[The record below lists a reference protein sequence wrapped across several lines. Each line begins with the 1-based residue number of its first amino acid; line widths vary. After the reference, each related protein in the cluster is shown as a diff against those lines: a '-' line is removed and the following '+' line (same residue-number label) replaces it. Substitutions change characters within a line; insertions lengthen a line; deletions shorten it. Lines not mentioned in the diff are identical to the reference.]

1 LREQPNSNE
10 MRMKSERIAMCFM
23 VS

>member
-10 MRMKSERIAMCFM
+10 MKMKSERIAMCFM